1 MTNMTAAISARILA
15 NIAAGMSMQDAID
28 AVLGAGTFAK
38 IAGDVYDALRWEA
51 A

>member
-38 IAGDVYDALRWEA
+38 IAGDVYDALRGEA